1 MNEMALMRQCAWCLR
16 LMNDDGERISQYP
29 VPKQY
34 NATHGMCCIC
44 GVLWLEQVARDM
56 DIDLSD
62 LRSNDDRETAMTPV
76 GMTATQTFSLFP
88 V

>member
-1 MNEMALMRQCAWCLR
+1 MALMRQCAWCLR
-16 LMNDDGERISQYP
+16 LMNDDGERISQHP
-29 VPKQY
+29 IPKQY

-44 GVLWLEQVARDM
+44 GALWLEQMARDM

-62 LRSNDDRETAMTPV
+62 LRSNDDREAAMTTV
-76 GMTATQTFSLFP
+76 GIASMQTFSLFP